1 MGEQKLISNATCW
14 IVHVVFIFQRT
25 SQCLLAIF
33 LKNCFKHVR
42 INSLIPKIMITLTT
56 VQLAQSRQ
64 YWNPQLLQNVKP
76 QWSNQTFNRHWR
88 KFCVLHEKT
97 EDVQCPKICFI
108 VFAMHYNN
116 MNEWNAKRMCE
127 CVCGGGDIVV
137 GRGVMH
143 TGAGRVITEGE
154 LPSSTAVVGPSVD
167 VWVVWWI
174 QGPIAAPRPCWPM
187 HQRGHFSLLT
197 SLTFSPLL
205 LASNHKSPKL

>member
-1 MGEQKLISNATCW
+1 MLESTPW
-14 IVHVVFIFQRT
+14 
-25 SQCLLAIF
+25 F
-33 LKNCFKHVR
+33 LKSWSHSQQCNWHNQDNIETPNCCKMS
-42 INSLIPKIMITLTT
+42 SLNDQIRHSIGIEENFVFYMKKLKMFNALKFVSLYLLCIIIT
-56 VQLAQSRQ
+56 
-64 YWNPQLLQNVKP
+64 W
-76 QWSNQTFNRHWR
+76 
-88 KFCVLHEKT
+88 
-97 EDVQCPKICFI
+97 
-108 VFAMHYNN
+108 
-116 MNEWNAKRMCE
+116 MNEMLRE
-127 CVCGGGDIVV
+127 CVSVCVWGGDIVV

-187 HQRGHFSLLT
+187 HQRGPFSLLT